1 MLDIS
6 IVVPVFDEEE
16 SLPELE
22 SWIRKVMIAHKFRYE
37 IIMVDDG
44 SRDSSWKVI
53 ESLVET
59 NPSVKGIKF
68 RRNYGKSPA
77 LNTAFNV
84 AKGDVVITMDAD
96 LQDSPEEIPDLH
108 RMIMQEG
115 YDLVSGWKKKRHDP
129 LSKTIPS
136 KFFNGITRY
145 VSGIKLND
153 FNCGLKAYKNA
164 VVHSIEV
171 YGEMHRYIPVI
182 AKWAG
187 FTNVGEKVVQHQER
201 KYGVGKFNGWYR
213 GVKGLLDL
221 TSIMFVGKFGK
232 RPMHFFGPIGV
243 IMFLVGFFA
252 SVYIGVVKL
261 IRLSEGVQTGL
272 VVENPWF
279 FIALTSMMLGTLLFI
294 GGFLAELISRTST
307 DRNNYLIEK
316 RIGNGDA
323 INNIKE

>member
-6 IVVPVFDEEE
+6 IVVPVYDEEE

-22 SWIRKVMIAHKFRYE
+22 AWIRKVMIANKFRYE

-44 SRDSSWKVI
+44 SHDSSWKVI

-68 RRNYGKSPA
+68 RRNYGKSAA
-77 LNTAFNV
+77 LNTAFN
-84 AKGDVVITMDAD
+84 ATKGDVVITMDAD
-96 LQDSPEEIPDLH
+96 LQDSPEEVPELH
-108 RMIMQEG
+108 RMIMEEDF
-115 YDLVSGWKKKRHDP
+115 DLVSGWKKKRHDP

-187 FTNVGEKVVQHQER
+187 FNNVGEKVVQHQER

-221 TSIMFVGKFGK
+221 ASIMFVGKFGK

-252 SVYIGVVKL
+252 SAYIGIVKL
-261 IRLSEGVQTGL
+261 IRLSEGIQSGL
-272 VVENPWF
+272 VVQNPWF
-279 FIALTSMMLGTLLFI
+279 FIALTSMILGTLLFI
-294 GGFLAELISRTST
+294 GGFLAELMSRTST

-323 INNIKE
+323 INML